1 MPVDIRE
8 HPDAPDLERIQD
20 VTVDPVPRGEIERRR
35 EEGYV
40 LVEDKLRERA
50 DLDIRL
56 ELNDEPG
63 EAYDDDVG
71 TVLYRYCQLFGTPQ
85 LPEYQA
91 GEDIS
96 DREDEVFKYL
106 LRASVKGEDHG
117 LPNEWLFTVYDWRV
131 ELGAS
136 IAEWQESEESGSTTP
151 TTLDADFEAD
161 TDVALT
167 TLQFV
172 HNVGNEPVQCEYEGI
187 WF

>member
-8 HPDAPDLERIQD
+8 HPDAPDLERLADI
-20 VTVDPVPRGEIERRR
+20 TVDPVPRAEIERRR
-35 EEGYV
+35 ENGAT

-56 ELNDEPG
+56 ELNDDPG
-63 EAYDDDVG
+63 EAFDDDVG
-71 TVLYRYCQLFGTPQ
+71 TVLYRYCQLFGSPQ
-85 LPEYQA
+85 FPEYQA

-96 DREDEVFKYL
+96 NRDDEVFKYL
-106 LRASVKGEDHG
+106 LRAKVEGDPDD
-117 LPNEWLFTVYDWRV
+117 LPEEWLFTVYDWRV

-136 IAEWQESEESGSTTP
+136 IAEWREDGDGSARP
-151 TTLDADFEAD
+151 TTSGEFEAD

-167 TLQFV
+167 TLQLV
-172 HNVGNEPVQCEYEGI
+172 HNIGNEPVQCEYEDI